1 VKFYKKAGLAWLFYF
16 IANEA
21 VVLKKTAS
29 FLILIFLFKLQA
41 NGSNMHEQIQQFVS
55 YIHTQ
60 KRMSLHTVKS
70 YQTDLFQFASYC
82 NAGLNINNFNIISH
96 LQIRSWIAHL
106 ISVNINARSINR
118 KLSALNA
125 YFKFALKQGWVQT
138 NPAEKVQG
146 PKMAK
151 KLPVYVEPKQMNKLL
166 DECLVR
172 GDDLINKRNEIII
185 QLLYQTGIRLTE
197 LITLKA
203 SAVDFYNRQ
212 IKVLGKRN
220 KERIIPITG
229 ELAELMQAYRDLA
242 TLHEIK
248 SEYFLTRSNG
258 KPLYAKLVY
267 EIVNHNLGLVT
278 TLQKR
283 SPHVLRHTFATHM
296 LNNGADLNAIKE
308 LLGHANLSATQVYTH
323 NSLARLKQVYKNKHP
338 RN

>member
-1 VKFYKKAGLAWLFYF
+1 M
-16 IANEA
+16 
-21 VVLKKTAS
+21 
-29 FLILIFLFKLQA
+29 QA
-41 NGSNMHEQIQQFVS
+41 QIQQFVN
-55 YIHTQ
+55 YIRTQ
-60 KRMSLHTVKS
+60 KRMSVHTVKS
-70 YQTDLFQFASYC
+70 YQTDLLQFASYC
-82 NAGLNINNFNIISH
+82 NASLNSTNLNTISH
-96 LQIRSWIAHL
+96 LQIRTWVAHL
-106 ISVNINARSINR
+106 MSVQLTPRSINR
-118 KLSALNA
+118 KLSALKS

-138 NPAEKVQG
+138 NPTEKVQC

-166 DECLVR
+166 DECLDR
-172 GDDLINKRNEIII
+172 GGEFDDKRNEIII
-185 QLLYQTGIRLTE
+185 QLLYQTGIRLSE
-197 LITLKA
+197 LITLKTV
-203 SAVDFYNRQ
+203 AVDYFKRQ

-220 KERIIPITG
+220 KERIVPITA
-229 ELAELMQAYRDLA
+229 ELAELMQAYQNIA
-242 TLHEIK
+242 MQHQIH

-267 EIVNHNLGLVT
+267 EIVNRNLGLVT

-323 NSLARLKQVYKNKHP
+323 NSIARLKQVYKNKHP

>member
-1 VKFYKKAGLAWLFYF
+1 M
-16 IANEA
+16 
-21 VVLKKTAS
+21 
-29 FLILIFLFKLQA
+29 QA
-41 NGSNMHEQIQQFVS
+41 QIQQFVN
-55 YIHTQ
+55 YIRTQ
-60 KRMSLHTVKS
+60 KRMSAHTVKS

-82 NAGLNINNFNIISH
+82 NTSLNSNDFNTISH
-96 LQIRSWIAHL
+96 LQIRSWVAHL
-106 ISVNINARSINR
+106 MSAQVTPRSINR
-118 KLSALNA
+118 KLSALKS
-125 YFKFALKQGWVQT
+125 YFKFALKQEWVQT
-138 NPAEKVQG
+138 NPTEKVQG

-166 DECLVR
+166 DECLDR
-172 GDDLINKRNEIII
+172 GDELVDKRNEIII

-197 LITLKA
+197 LITLKTVA
-203 SAVDFYNRQ
+203 IDYYKRQ

-220 KERIIPITG
+220 KERIVPITA
-229 ELAELMQAYRDLA
+229 ELAELMQAYQNIA
-242 TLHEIK
+242 MQHQIH

-267 EIVNHNLGLVT
+267 EIVNRNLGLVT

-308 LLGHANLSATQVYTH
+308 LLGHVNLSATQVYTH
-323 NSLARLKQVYKNKHP
+323 NSIARLKQVYKNKHP